1 MLSRSEN
8 GEYQVKLIDFGAV
21 ANPQVQGGGSTVAG
35 TFGYM
40 PPEQLMGKTVP
51 GSDIYALAAV
61 AVHIFSG
68 KSPAD
73 LPSKDFRLI
82 FEPSMEQMPPE
93 LLNTLRKMLEP
104 KVDERLCDVDDI
116 KHRFYKFRDND
127 YKINQKPSAI
137 TKDLDTMLKKVRY
150 IGETGNMDVWQ
161 SLADETPRPIPKL
174 LYYAESENEYI
185 GFIERIPDMT
195 EKIGAM
201 PSILIGI
208 VCFLLLLMLS
218 KGLLIGVLFAN
229 IILAPI
235 LLVVALVA
243 RKLAKTAWFRILVF
257 VSMMVLVSCFTSVE
271 TDYLMYSFF
280 AFCMDVLA
288 GIACFVLPCGTRES
302 QIKELAYS
310 STINPDKYNELLCF
324 GRKMIA
330 TIVDVKYEPAK
341 NAYIRCKEYY
351 GFQDDGYGYRTRKQY
366 VYYDDPRFVIRYKF
380 NPPDDDND
388 NDVIHQCVVHTE
400 PENHYKPGDPLPI
413 LYLNACIHKNDYQ
426 VYGVYS
432 MVFPFPH
439 EDAIVQNLLCFTATP
454 SRSKNNSQN
463 TIHKKK
469 ANLCSDDVILNLS
482 SNSTSDYYL
491 QNYNSGK
498 SAAEAAFDI
507 FFGGNYEANKNHI
520 IIDSNHEKDDQHTAL
535 KWSYDKPNS
544 DTTL

>member
-1 MLSRSEN
+1 MAPDMTDLQKQNDQKSTDVELQRANSDNHPDGNIQTPVSLQEHYRFVDLIGHGAQANIYLAERLSDHTKVAIKQLNIGSVKNWKAYDLFHREADVLSKLHINGVAKFYEAIDCLEDEPPCSYIVQEYIEGTSLGNLLKKGHRFEVREVYDILIQLLDILDELHHQNPPVIHRDIKPSNIMLSRSEN

-280 AFCMDVLA
+280 AFCIDVLA

-341 NAYIRCKEYY
+341 NAYIRCK
-351 GFQDDGYGYRTRKQY
+351 
-366 VYYDDPRFVIRYKF
+366 
-380 NPPDDDND
+380 
-388 NDVIHQCVVHTE
+388 
-400 PENHYKPGDPLPI
+400 
-413 LYLNACIHKNDYQ
+413 
-426 VYGVYS
+426 
-432 MVFPFPH
+432 
-439 EDAIVQNLLCFTATP
+439 
-454 SRSKNNSQN
+454 
-463 TIHKKK
+463 
-469 ANLCSDDVILNLS
+469 
-482 SNSTSDYYL
+482 
-491 QNYNSGK
+491 
-498 SAAEAAFDI
+498 
-507 FFGGNYEANKNHI
+507 
-520 IIDSNHEKDDQHTAL
+520 
-535 KWSYDKPNS
+535 
-544 DTTL
+544 